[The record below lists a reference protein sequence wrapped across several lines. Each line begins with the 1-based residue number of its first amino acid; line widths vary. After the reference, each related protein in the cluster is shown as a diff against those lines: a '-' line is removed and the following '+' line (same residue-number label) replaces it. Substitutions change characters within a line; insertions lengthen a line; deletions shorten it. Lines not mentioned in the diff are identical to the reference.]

1 MEFPISQAGPL
12 GIYQDL
18 TMVADDKTIFQF
30 PCHGA
35 RIGKEL
41 SDPFT
46 WRDAGVCLCKMCL

>member
-18 TMVADDKTIFQF
+18 PMVADNKTMFQF
-30 PCHGA
+30 PSHGA

-41 SDPFT
+41 LDPFT
-46 WRDAGVCLCKMCL
+46 WRDGRCLPM